1 MDKQNIRLFFLFA
14 LFLVGMFLYNSW
26 QQEQQLKQAPI
37 TITKTITKTSTKT
50 SNVDKDSLPAIPGAN
65 SSPAKSVEIFGD
77 NGTQKVDARRIINV
91 STDVFNMKIDALGGD
106 IVYLDLP
113 KYPEKLQEPDKG
125 FVLLDE
131 SSDRFYVVQ
140 SGLLNELGPDSN
152 ANGRAL
158 YSFASNDV
166 VMEEGESVL
175 NVDLNYVTRNGVKIT
190 KRFVLTRDSYI
201 IRLHYLVDNKSSS
214 NYQASSFGRIKRRAP
229 QKESSGFF
237 GGGMKTYTGAAIN
250 TPETKYKKL
259 PFADMASKP
268 FKEDVR
274 GGWVAMVEHYF
285 ASALVPSSEEKN
297 YYQTETFGEDVYA
310 VRFVSAPEI
319 IVPGA
324 QKQIEIKLYAG
335 PEIAKQL
342 KELAPGLELTIDYGM
357 LWFLCQPIF
366 GLLKIMY
373 DFLANWGLAIIA
385 TTIIIKGLFYKLSAS
400 SYKSMGNMRKL
411 QPKIETLKQRCGE
424 DKQKF
429 SQEMMALYKKEKVNP
444 LGGCLPILVQIPV
457 FIALYYVLLEC
468 VELRQA
474 PFMLWIHDLSAKDPY
489 YVLPLI
495 MGASMFVQQRLNP
508 TPPDPIQAKVM
519 MFMPVFF
526 TFLFLQF
533 PSGLVLYWV
542 VNNLLSILQQWYI
555 TRKIEKAGK

>member
-14 LFLVGMFLYNSW
+14 LFLVGMFLYNTW
-26 QQEQQLKQAPI
+26 QQEHEVKLQPQTAELAA
-37 TITKTITKTSTKT
+37 TISK
-50 SNVDKDSLPAIPGAN
+50 NDLHDLPALA
-65 SSPAKSVEIFGD
+65 
-77 NGTQKVDARRIINV
+77 TQKTAQGVIVATEPLSKDLIQV
-91 STDVFNMKIDALGGD
+91 TTDTMHLKIDLLGGD

-113 KYPEKLQEPDKG
+113 KYPETLQDPNQG

-131 SSDRFYVVQ
+131 SSARFYIIQ
-140 SGLLNELGPDSN
+140 TGLLSDKGPDSSQ
-152 ANGRAL
+152 NGRST
-158 YSFASNDV
+158 YKVDRNVV
-166 VMEEGESVL
+166 VMDDDESVL
-175 NVDLNYVTRNGVKIT
+175 NVDLNYATADGVKIT
-190 KRFVLTRDSYI
+190 KRYIFTRGSYV
-201 IRLHYLVDNKSSS
+201 IRVHYLINNKSSS
-214 NYQASSFGRIKRRAP
+214 NYEASSFGRIKRRAP
-229 QKESSGFF
+229 AKESSGMF
-237 GGGMKTYTGAAIN
+237 GAMKTYTGAAIN

-259 PFADMASKP
+259 SFSDMDKKP
-268 FKEDVR
+268 FKEDVM
-274 GGWVAMVEHYF
+274 GGWAAMVEHYF

-297 YYQTETFGEDVYA
+297 YYQTETFGDDVYGI
-310 VRFVSAPEI
+310 RFVSAAEI
-319 IVPGA
+319 IPPGA
-324 QKQIEIKLYAG
+324 EKLVELKLYTG
-335 PEIAKQL
+335 PEIADQL
-342 KELAPGLELTIDYGM
+342 KELAPGLELTIDYGF

-366 GLLKIMY
+366 WLLQKM
-373 DFLANWGLAIIA
+373 FELFHNWGVAIIF

-411 QPKIETLKQRCGE
+411 QPKIEALKKHHGE

-429 SQEMMALYKKEKVNP
+429 SQAMMDLYKKEKINP
-444 LGGCLPILVQIPV
+444 LGGCLPIIVQIPV

-474 PFMLWIHDLSAKDPY
+474 PFVWWIQDLSAKDPY

-508 TPPDPIQAKVM
+508 APPDPIQAKVM

-542 VNNLLSILQQWYI
+542 VNNLLSILQQWMI
-555 TRKIEKAGK
+555 TRKIEQAAK